1 MSINI
6 KTPEEIEAIRQSGE
20 ILGKI
25 MSALQTKLVPGVTTQ
40 DLEDLAQ
47 ELFKK
52 YDAIPSFQGYHGFP
66 AALCTA
72 VNDEVVHT
80 IPNDKPLKAGD
91 LISID
96 CGCTYKGMITDSA
109 MARFIGDEN
118 AAKQEAYD
126 FAQSCIRALWAG
138 INMVKPGAQF
148 GDISHA
154 IGKSVRNDGYSIVKE
169 LTGHGVGHKLHEDP
183 TIPNHGKPG
192 TGAVLEPGMTFAL
205 EPIIT
210 MGSPEIKTLE
220 DGWNIIT
227 KDGSLACQHEHTIL
241 VTEEGNEVLTL
252 RPGDA

>member
-6 KTPEEIEAIRQSGE
+6 KTPEEIEAMRKSGE
-20 ILGKI
+20 ILGNI
-25 MSALQTKLVPGVTTQ
+25 MSELQTKLEPGVTTKY
-40 DLEDLAQ
+40 LEDLAQ

-52 YDAIPSFQGYHGFP
+52 YGATPSFQGYQGYP

-72 VNDEVVHT
+72 VNNEVVHT
-80 IPNDKPLKAGD
+80 IPNNKPLRKGD

-109 MARFIGDEN
+109 MARFIGGEET
-118 AAKQEAYD
+118 ASKEAYN

-138 INMVKPGAQF
+138 INLVKPGIQF

-154 IGKSVRNDGYSIVKE
+154 IGSSVEKDGYSIVKE

-183 TIPNHGKPG
+183 TIPNHGKAN
-192 TGAVLEPGMTFAL
+192 TGEVLKPGMTFAL

-210 MGSPEIKTLE
+210 MDSPAIHTLE
-220 DGWNIIT
+220 DGWNIVT

-241 VTEEGNEVLTL
+241 VTETGHEVLTL